1 MKDGAPFGL
10 GGIWEN
16 WKQPS
21 SGEWLRT
28 FATVRSRSR
37 DAAQVWYVASLR
49 THARLSQCLYLP
61 CSKRRIVGATLPQ
74 RACEDDAG
82 ELAGRREGHVS
93 GRSSVNDDP
102 VRVTADDGVE
112 CDTTMSWRSSRRP
125 SCNTMDASET
135 RNRGC
140 RLADLYAVIC
150 SMRLHLCTPC
160 SRFSSCGLDC
170 GTTWPKNNKLL
181 TRQEKQLWQGGP
193 WGRPASC
200 DHKGRPYEIIQAHRI
215 RRTR

>member
-1 MKDGAPFGL
+1 MLRK
-10 GGIWEN
+10 
-16 WKQPS
+16 
-21 SGEWLRT
+21 SGTWLH
-28 FATVRSRSR
+28 SG
-37 DAAQVWYVASLR
+37 R
-49 THARLSQCLYLP
+49 THGFPSACIFHARSDVLLAQRCRSERAKTMLVSLPAGAKDTSQAGVPSTMIPFASPRTMESNVTRP
-61 CSKRRIVGATLPQ
+61 CRG
-74 RACEDDAG
+74 
-82 ELAGRREGHVS
+82 GRRGDL
-93 GRSSVNDDP
+93 RAI
-102 VRVTADDGVE
+102 RWMRLRLA
-112 CDTTMSWRSSRRP
+112 
-125 SCNTMDASET
+125 
-135 RNRGC
+135 NRGC